1 MAADEGRDA
10 GKVSDRCWVGSV
22 ESPGA
27 EAGAVAAALPGVEAG
42 AVAAALPWAWVGAGA
57 RVADCAAAPRE
68 VLLEAASSL
77 RHDTLE
83 PSGSDR
89 LRLFGGGLKGGG
101 LSWLFP
107 D

>member
-22 ESPGA
+22 GSPGA
-27 EAGAVAAALPGVEAG
+27 EAG

-57 RVADCAAAPRE
+57 WAADCGAAPRE
-68 VLLEAASSL
+68 ALLEAAGSL

-89 LRLFGGGLKGGG
+89 LRLFGGGLRGGGRCG
-101 LSWLFP
+101 LSWPFP
-107 D
+107 N